1 MSHTKI
7 TRKLRQ
13 GAIEIDSQ
21 SPCALVVHFVL
32 EMVNVDESGRVLHV
46 LEAKQ
51 ETKTVQVDRAVLLST
66 ASKGSTVSV
75 AGMASGIVNSC
86 KYIHPSRTEEV
97 EQILIR
103 LRRQL
108 LEKEEERSLSPPIE
122 TPLQSKGESS
132 AKALRQHQEELP
144 PARLQDVD
152 DYLEMLY
159 QVSAKP
165 SNRGSGRKGSDD
177 DGLLSQVRGTAM
189 ILQLCRKVDNL
200 EYLVQNSTLMGAL
213 ARILQEEYK
222 KSTELTFNLLKY
234 GQLPY

>member
-13 GAIEIDSQ
+13 GAIEIDNQ
-21 SPCALVVHFVL
+21 SSCGLVVNFVL

-46 LEAKQ
+46 LESKQ
-51 ETKTVQVDRAVLLST
+51 EKKPITVDRDVLLS
-66 ASKGSTVSV
+66 SGNKGSTVSV
-75 AGMASGIVNSC
+75 AGMAAEIVHSC

-103 LRRQL
+103 LRKQL
-108 LEKEEERSLSPPIE
+108 LDKEAEKSRSSPAESATQATSEAVSKPMRQQEER
-122 TPLQSKGESS
+122 
-132 AKALRQHQEELP
+132 LP
-144 PARLQDVD
+144 PARIEDVD

-159 QVSAKP
+159 QVSAKITQR
-165 SNRGSGRKGSDD
+165 SKKSSDD
-177 DGLLSQVRGTAM
+177 EGLASQIRGTGM

-200 EYLVQNSTLMGAL
+200 EHLIQNLTLMGAL

-222 KSTELTFNLLKY
+222 KSTELTFNLLK
-234 GQLPY
+234 

>member
-13 GAIEIDSQ
+13 GAVEIDSQ
-21 SPCALVVHFVL
+21 SSCGLVVHFVL

-46 LEAKQ
+46 LESKQ
-51 ETKTVQVDRAVLLST
+51 ETKTINVNRDVLLST
-66 ASKGSTVSV
+66 GNKGSAVSV
-75 AGMASGIVNSC
+75 AGMAAEIVNSC
-86 KYIHPSRTEEV
+86 KYIHPSRTEEI

-108 LEKEEERSLSPPIE
+108 LDKEAEKPRSSAIETTTQSSAEGGAKPVRQQEER
-122 TPLQSKGESS
+122 
-132 AKALRQHQEELP
+132 LP
-144 PARLQDVD
+144 PARLEDVD

-159 QVSAKP
+159 QVSAKT
-165 SNRGSGRKGSDD
+165 SQRSKKGGDD
-177 DGLLSQVRGTAM
+177 EGLALQIRGTAM

-222 KSTELTFNLLKY
+222 KSSELTYNLLK
-234 GQLPY
+234 